1 MLGLIG
7 RRLIQLIPILLG
19 VTFLTFLILN
29 LLPGNAALAILG
41 QQATNESIARL
52 NHQLGLDRPL
62 LVQYWSWL
70 VNAVQGRLGFDFIN
84 NQSVSSIIANRIP
97 VDIELGLLSI
107 VIALV
112 LAIPTAV
119 AAAWRPGGIV
129 DRVASILSMATVSLP
144 SFVLALVLV
153 LLFAIRIPAFQP
165 TGFVPINAGPLA
177 NLRSLALPAIS
188 LAAFP
193 FGLYVQVLR
202 GDLIKQ
208 LTTGTY
214 IETARMKGASEWR
227 IILRH
232 ALPNALLGLVTVVAL
247 NLGIIAGG
255 SVLIEEIFALPGM
268 GQTLVIAIDARN
280 SPVVQGIVSVIAVVV
295 VAANLLAD
303 IVYTLV
309 DPRIRDAH

>member
-247 NLGIIAGG
+247 N
-255 SVLIEEIFALPGM
+255 
-268 GQTLVIAIDARN
+268 
-280 SPVVQGIVSVIAVVV
+280 
-295 VAANLLAD
+295 
-303 IVYTLV
+303 
-309 DPRIRDAH
+309 